1 MIVRVGSWHC
11 GSKLEGRINQPL
23 NQFAS
28 FSQAGGGIE
37 PCPYLPEWVRPNFGA
52 SPSRLE
58 DMVRWRVA
66 DLLAERGWTTYK
78 LVKESRLAPTVVY
91 RIAKARRQVKRVDGK
106 TLDALCRTLRV
117 GPGDL
122 LEY

>member
-1 MIVRVGSWHC
+1 
-11 GSKLEGRINQPL
+11 
-23 NQFAS
+23 
-28 FSQAGGGIE
+28 
-37 PCPYLPEWVRPNFGA
+37 
-52 SPSRLE
+52 
-58 DMVRWRVA
+58 MVRWRVA

-122 LEY
+122 LEYVPDKLQKGRRA